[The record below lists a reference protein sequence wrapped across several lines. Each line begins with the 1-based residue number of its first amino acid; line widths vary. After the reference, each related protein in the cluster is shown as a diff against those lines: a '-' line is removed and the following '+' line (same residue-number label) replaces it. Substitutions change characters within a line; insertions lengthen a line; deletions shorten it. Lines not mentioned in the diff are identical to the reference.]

1 VTVIATLRTR
11 KRKAQFRWGVFK
23 DERAIVKAAQ
33 ARRASHRGLAPKVL
47 IGPANSAGQ
56 ATSWTKALQRQ
67 GVDAHSLRIAADDD
81 PGWYSTDLRIERLDW
96 RTRSGRTSLGK
107 KIAGEYDGL
116 VLESLRPL
124 FALRSES
131 DFSANRAKDDL
142 KLLRR
147 CHIKSALVFH
157 GSDIRDTQAHA
168 LREEFSPYRNPG
180 DPQILRRLQ
189 DRAQITRTVALEL
202 GAAGYP
208 LLVTTPDLFLELPT
222 ATWLPIAIDFETFAS
237 LGIANP
243 AFTESGPLRVLYQPS
258 RGWLKSHAQIE
269 PVLRNLEHEGL
280 IRLVPND
287 PIEHA
292 RMPARIASADL
303 VIDRFDGITGVLT
316 AEALACG
323 RAVIANVAPWAHVRA
338 EVIAPVHHAT
348 PATLGTLVRGLVSE
362 RQDLRMRVESNR
374 EFVRTWHDGRM
385 SADRIKSALFD
396 KSQLVRLRRLSQ

>member
-1 VTVIATLRTR
+1 MLRKK
-11 KRKAQFRWGVFK
+11 KRRAQFRWGVFK
-23 DERAIVKAAQ
+23 VERAIVKAA
-33 ARRASHRGLAPKVL
+33 RVHRASHRNSPPKVL

-56 ATSWTKALQRQ
+56 ATSWTMALKKR
-67 GVDAHSLRIAADDD
+67 GIDAHSLRIAADDD

-96 RTRSGRTSLGK
+96 RTRSGRISLGM

-124 FALRSES
+124 FALNAES

-147 CHIKSALVFH
+147 CRIKSALVFH

-168 LREEFSPYRNPG
+168 MREEYSPYRNPG
-180 DPQILRRLQ
+180 DPQILKRLQ
-189 DRAQITRTVALEL
+189 DRARITRAVALEL

-222 ATWLPIAIDFETFAS
+222 ATWLPIAIDFDTFAS
-237 LGIANP
+237 VGIAHP
-243 AFTESGPLRVLYQPS
+243 AFSESGPLRVLYQPS
-258 RGWLKSHAQIE
+258 RGWLKSHEQIE

-292 RMPARIASADL
+292 KMPARIASADL

-323 RAVIANVAPWAHVRA
+323 RAVIANVAPWAHAKA

-348 PATLGTLVRGLVSE
+348 PATLGSLIRELASE
-362 RQDLRMRVESNR
+362 RQGLQERVEGNR
-374 EFVRTWHDGRM
+374 EFVRTWHDGRV
-385 SADRIKSALFD
+385 SADRIKGALFA
-396 KSQLVRLRRLSQ
+396 KA

>member
-1 VTVIATLRTR
+1 VVTLKATLRTR
-11 KRKAQFRWGVFK
+11 KRKIEFWWGVFK
-23 DERAIVKAAQ
+23 VEQAITKVAKG
-33 ARRASHRGLAPKVL
+33 RRTAHPRSASKVL

-56 ATSWTKALQRQ
+56 ATSWTRALQTH
-67 GVDAHSLRIAADDD
+67 GVAAASLRIAADDD
-81 PGWYSTDLRIERLDW
+81 PGWYSTDLRIERLAW
-96 RTRSGRTSLGK
+96 RTRSGRIALAN
-107 KIAGEYDGL
+107 KIAAEYDGL
-116 VLESLRPL
+116 LLESLRPL
-124 FALRSES
+124 FALRAES

-147 CHIKSALVFH
+147 WHVKSALVFH

-180 DPQILRRLQ
+180 DPQILKRLQ
-189 DRAQITRTVALEL
+189 DRAKITRAVALEL

-222 ATWLPIAIDFETFAS
+222 ATWLPIAIDFENFANV
-237 LGIANP
+237 GKVHP
-243 AFTESGPLRVLYQPS
+243 AFGEPGPLRVLYQPS
-258 RGWLKSHAQIE
+258 RGWLKSHEQIE

-280 IRLVPND
+280 IRLVPSD

-292 RMPARIASADL
+292 QMPNRIASADL
-303 VIDRFDGITGVLT
+303 VIDRFDGITGVLS

-323 RAVIANVAPWAHVRA
+323 RAVVANVAPWAHANA

-348 PATLGTLVRGLVSE
+348 PATLGSLIRNLASR
-362 RQDLRMRVESNR
+362 RQELQLKVESNR

-385 SADRIKSALFD
+385 SAERIKGALFN
-396 KSQLVRLRRLSQ
+396 KV